1 HHKGIFE
8 KIKEETNELE
18 QAIESGSKESMQEE
32 VGDLLMILTNLAQ
45 SLNVDSEE
53 ALRCSN
59 EKFLKRFSYIE
70 EKLIESKREF
80 KDTDLSLLDELWD
93 ESKKLG

>member
-1 HHKGIFE
+1 
-8 KIKEETNELE
+8 
-18 QAIESGSKESMQEE
+18 
-32 VGDLLMILTNLAQ
+32 
-45 SLNVDSEE
+45 LNVDSEE
-53 ALRCSN
+53 ALRGSN